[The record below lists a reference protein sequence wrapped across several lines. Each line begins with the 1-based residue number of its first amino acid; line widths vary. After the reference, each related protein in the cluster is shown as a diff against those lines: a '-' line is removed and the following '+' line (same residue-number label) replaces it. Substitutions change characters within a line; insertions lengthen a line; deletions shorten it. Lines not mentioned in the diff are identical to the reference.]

1 MQTNFI
7 GLASAEGLKIMPKI
21 VSLKM
26 ADGATRSKIVP
37 NPDKLSKC
45 PECGQSLNLFATE
58 TTDDE
63 WAFEYHVKATVKFC
77 PNCGRKVELE
87 EAADD

>member
-1 MQTNFI
+1 M
-7 GLASAEGLKIMPKI
+7 SKI

-26 ADGATRSKIVP
+26 SDGSTWTKHVP

-63 WAFEYHVKATVKFC
+63 WAFEYYVAVAVKFC
-77 PNCGRKVELE
+77 PNCGRKVEPAKE
-87 EAADD
+87 GARNDN

>member
-1 MQTNFI
+1 MT
-7 GLASAEGLKIMPKI
+7 SPHYT
-21 VSLKM
+21 
-26 ADGATRSKIVP
+26 DR

-63 WAFEYHVKATVKFC
+63 WAFEYYVAVAVKFC
-77 PNCGRKVELE
+77 PNCGRKVEP
-87 EAADD
+87 AKGATND